1 MPNWEK
7 QKKGL
12 ILSPQKLYLNMDM
25 IEISKLSKT
34 FTTGREKIHAL
45 RGVNLRLAKGRSL
58 ALIGPTAAGKSVLL
72 KCLIG
77 LYPPQSGTIHIDSQ
91 AAHMVAAKRPPAL
104 NARIGMLFQQNA
116 LFNSLTVWENI
127 AFRLIA
133 NHMPRKQARLRS
145 EELLLRVGLSV
156 TSATLFPSDLS
167 GGMQKRVG
175 FARAIASEPH
185 ILLLDNPT
193 AGLDPILV
201 ARIDRMIVR
210 LTREMG
216 VTVISVT
223 SNMKGIFEAYDE
235 IAVLADGDLKWH
247 GTTEAARTDK
257 NEWLRQL
264 LEARRD
270 GPIKMQTDN
279 MQAA

>member
-1 MPNWEK
+1 
-7 QKKGL
+7 
-12 ILSPQKLYLNMDM
+12 MDM
-25 IEISKLSKT
+25 IEINKLSKT
-34 FTTGREKIHAL
+34 FTVGREQITAL
-45 RGVNLRLAKGRSL
+45 DGVDLRLAKGRSL
-58 ALIGPTAAGKSVLL
+58 AVIGPTAAGKSVLL

-77 LYPPQSGTIHIDSQ
+77 LYPPQAGTIHIDGQ

-133 NHMPRKQARLRS
+133 NHVPRKEARARA
-145 EELLLRVGLSV
+145 EKLLLRVGLSAA
-156 TSATLFPSDLS
+156 SATLFPSDLS

-175 FARAIASEPH
+175 FARAIATDPH

-223 SNMKGIFEAYDE
+223 SNMNGIFDAYDE

-247 GTTEAARTDK
+247 GTSEAARTDK

-264 LEARRD
+264 LEGRRD
-270 GPIKMQTDN
+270 GPIKMQTGE
-279 MQAA
+279 MRAA